1 MPRIPH
7 HLFVDEG
14 PLAYSLQ
21 FRDEIIGHHY
31 TVQRGMN
38 AAGLLELEF
47 FLEVDPRAFGGGPV
61 VRTRSLLHAS
71 STLRPVQYATQASG
85 RRLELRFDA
94 RGVLAR
100 LPSGEDVRVG
110 PEDKALGAAFVLENN
125 AIGHIALL
133 AAELSDSVDAGFS
146 EDVVFVNQLLVAP
159 YALRRAAELDRAGAR
174 GFRSSLDEELWLDA
188 QGGLVALKQ
197 PAHAV
202 SVELVRRGL
211 PSWCTEAP
219 SAIASTAASYSPPE
233 GARFDLHEI
242 TIEAAATPI
251 GAAVTVPHGA
261 GPFPAALFV
270 GGSGRHDRHGFAG
283 EIDIGTHELM
293 DQLAERGVC
302 GLRYDSRGAGST
314 KYGPDV
320 LDEGLEVLID
330 DAAACLTYLRA
341 RPEVDP
347 RRVSIIGHSQG
358 GSVALALAGAHPGT
372 SSVVLMA
379 APGRRI
385 DEVMADQIRGEG
397 ARRGL
402 EAQLVERQLA
412 ELEEVVFFAQTEAD
426 WTSERVP
433 PRLRSLARSRRWFA
447 DHLRLSIDALLRAAA
462 VPILICQGEKDLQ
475 ISVERDAQRLHALA
489 RSAGLEA
496 ILAVYPELDHL
507 FKPVTG
513 EPSLNQYFDRSRHV
527 DPGFIAD
534 VAAWLSRH

>member
-1 MPRIPH
+1 MPRVPH
-7 HLFVDEG
+7 HLFIDEG
-14 PLAYSLQ
+14 PLVYALK
-21 FRDEIIGHHY
+21 FRDDVIGHHY
-31 TVQRGMN
+31 TVYRGSN
-38 AAGLLELEF
+38 AAGLLDMEF
-47 FLEVDPRAFGGGPV
+47 FLEVDPKAFGGGSV
-61 VRTRSLLHAS
+61 VRTRSVLHAS
-71 STLRPVQYATQASG
+71 SDLRPIKYTSEANG
-85 RRLELRFDA
+85 RRVELRFEADA
-94 RGVLAR
+94 VRAR
-100 LPSGEDVRVG
+100 LPSGEDVGVG
-110 PEDKALGAAFVLENN
+110 PEGKALGACFVLENN

-133 AAELSDSVDAGFS
+133 AAEVPAGFEGEWR

-159 YALRRAAELDRAGAR
+159 YTLRRAAELDRTEAR

-202 SVELVRRGL
+202 SVELVRRPL

-219 SAIASTAASYSPPE
+219 PAGASAAPSYHPPE
-233 GARFDLHEI
+233 GASFDVLEI
-242 TIEAAATPI
+242 TVDAAATPI

-293 DQLAERGVC
+293 DQLAQRGIC

-320 LDEGLEVLID
+320 LDEGLQVLID
-330 DAAACLTYLRA
+330 DAGACLAYLCA

-347 RRVSIIGHSQG
+347 RRVSLIGHSQG
-358 GSVALALAGAHPGT
+358 GSVALALAKASPGP

-385 DEVMADQIRGEG
+385 DQVMADQIRGEG
-397 ARRGL
+397 ERRGL
-402 EAQLVERQLA
+402 DAQLVARQLA
-412 ELEEVVFFAQTEAD
+412 ELEEVVRFAQVEAD

-433 PRLRSLARSRRWFA
+433 PRLRSLARSRRWFS
-447 DHLRLSIDALLRAAA
+447 DHLQLSVDELLCAAA
-462 VPILICQGEKDLQ
+462 LPVLICQGGKDLQ
-475 ISVERDAQRLHALA
+475 VSVERDAQALYALA
-489 RSAGLEA
+489 RSAGLDAELC
-496 ILAVYPELDHL
+496 IYPELDHL
-507 FKPVTG
+507 FKPVIG
-513 EPSLNQYFDRSRHV
+513 EPSLNQYFDRRRHV

-534 VAAWLSRH
+534 VAAWISRH